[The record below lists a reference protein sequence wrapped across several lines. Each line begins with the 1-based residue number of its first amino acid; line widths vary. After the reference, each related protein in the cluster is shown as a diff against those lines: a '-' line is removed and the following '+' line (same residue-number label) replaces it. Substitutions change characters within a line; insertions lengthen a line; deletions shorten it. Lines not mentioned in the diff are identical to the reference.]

1 MPKIS
6 HLKYPWNGGWVGMM
20 LIRGKKN
27 ILLDSAVEE
36 AVPTFL
42 KDALADAGMTFQD
55 LDYLI
60 NTHEHEDHSGGN
72 AAIKKIVPACPTGI
86 HVAGSHR
93 YPFDFTLTDNMCVD
107 GGDYTLR
114 LLHTPGHSP
123 DASSFL
129 IEEEGVVFT
138 GDSFQGSGAEFS
150 SLILI
155 QDPAAYC
162 VSVEKMQKLAE
173 DGVYNKM
180 YAGHEFVDQNGKLCA
195 EFNGKAEIIPFLE
208 HCKTTALNYVRFCKE
223 HPEMTIEE
231 CTEAIED
238 LYGFTKTPL
247 MPFLRTITISYL
259 KQRMKDGTL

>member
-42 KDALADAGMTFQD
+42 KDALADAGITFQD

-72 AAIKKIVPACPTGI
+72 AAIKKIVPNCPTGI

-93 YPFDFTLTDNMCVD
+93 YPFDFTLTDNMCID

-138 GDSFQGSGAEFS
+138 GDSFQGCGCEFA
-150 SLILI
+150 SLILV
-155 QDPAAYC
+155 QNVEQYC
-162 VSVEKMQKLAE
+162 ASVDRMQSLAE
-173 DGVYNKM
+173 KGVYEHM
-180 YAGHEFVDQNGKLCA
+180 YLGHEFIDCIGGKPVPELH
-195 EFNGKAEIIPFLE
+195 GKEQIVTFLE
-208 HCKTTALNYVRFCKE
+208 NCRDIAVKYLEFCKANR
-223 HPEMTIEE
+223 HLTLEE
-231 CTEAIED
+231 CIDAIDEK
-238 LYGFTKTPL
+238 YGCTKAPF
-247 MPFLRTITISYL
+247 MPWLKNISIRQFLAQL
-259 KQRMKDGTL
+259 D